1 MSDEERLDYFSVF
14 SPMTLDSMTYEWLKN
29 GSSSPHTVTEDV
41 RKHTITLY
49 RAQRAREKAEQE
61 RIEEADRE
69 RLEGIY
75 DLIDFV
81 DSGF

>member
-14 SPMTLDSMTYEWLKN
+14 NPMTLDSMAHKWLNN
-29 GSSSPHTVTEDV
+29 GSSSPYTVMEDV

-69 RLEGIY
+69 RLEGMY

-81 DSGF
+81 DGGF

>member
-14 SPMTLDSMTYEWLKN
+14 NPMTLDSMVNEWLKN
-29 GSSSPHTVTEDV
+29 GSSSPRTVSEDV

-61 RIEEADRE
+61 RIEEDRE

>member
-1 MSDEERLDYFSVF
+1 MSDKERLDYFSVF
-14 SPMTLDSMTYEWLKN
+14 DPMTLDSMVDEWLNN
-29 GSSSPHTVTEDV
+29 GSSPYTVLEDV
-41 RKHTITLY
+41 RMHTITLY

-69 RLEGIY
+69 RLEGMHE
-75 DLIDFV
+75 LIDFV

>member
-1 MSDEERLDYFSVF
+1 MSHEERLDYFSVF
-14 SPMTLDSMTYEWLKN
+14 NPMTLDSMAHEWLKN
-29 GSSSPHTVTEDV
+29 GSSPHTVMEDV

-75 DLIDFV
+75 ELIDFV